1 MIRVARM
8 TGVTRMTRET
18 RMAGVTRVTMSN
30 DVWDDWDAVD

>member
-18 RMAGVTRVTMSN
+18 RMAGVTRVTRVSWG
-30 DVWDDWDAVD
+30 DYVK